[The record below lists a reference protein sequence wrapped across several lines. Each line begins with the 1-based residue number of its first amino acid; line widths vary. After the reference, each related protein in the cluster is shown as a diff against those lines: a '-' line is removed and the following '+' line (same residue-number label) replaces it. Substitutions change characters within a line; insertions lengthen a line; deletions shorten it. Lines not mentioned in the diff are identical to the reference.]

1 MAWQTKEGTSFLIR
15 IRSIH
20 MVSCKL
26 SIVHQKVCLRLFAP
40 FSLSELVSKRAALS
54 CRICTIIP
62 GSQFRLRPFF
72 SFFVR
77 IPRFCGRGP
86 IHKSPKFELKDI
98 FLTTLSSWPLLLSWC
113 EKCGRYLGS
122 ICGSA
127 GTDVIRLKV
136 FSFRQNL
143 KPNSPKKNCQKVNK
157 LKCFKLFRGGSR
169 MEEWQLGPPLLV
181 GDRVVH
187 LGEVVR
193 IIIIVLMPTD
203 WCGKATNNVRGAP
216 HFRFSEEVG
225 NCPIP

>member
-77 IPRFCGRGP
+77 IPCFCGRGP

-143 KPNSPKKNCQKVNK
+143 KPNSPKKK
-157 LKCFKLFRGGSR
+157 LSK
-169 MEEWQLGPPLLV
+169 
-181 GDRVVH
+181 
-187 LGEVVR
+187 
-193 IIIIVLMPTD
+193 
-203 WCGKATNNVRGAP
+203 
-216 HFRFSEEVG
+216 SEQAE
-225 NCPIP
+225 IF

>member
-77 IPRFCGRGP
+77 IPCFCGRGP

-113 EKCGRYLGS
+113 EKCERYSFEVYLWK
-122 ICGSA
+122 CGYRCNTSQGFQFQA
-127 GTDVIRLKV
+127 EFETKLP
-136 FSFRQNL
+136 Q
-143 KPNSPKKNCQKVNK
+143 KKLSK
-157 LKCFKLFRGGSR
+157 
-169 MEEWQLGPPLLV
+169 
-181 GDRVVH
+181 
-187 LGEVVR
+187 
-193 IIIIVLMPTD
+193 
-203 WCGKATNNVRGAP
+203 
-216 HFRFSEEVG
+216 SEQAEMF
-225 NCPIP
+225 